1 MFVPFAAVDVESDP
15 GIRRKL
21 VLAHRK
27 FVTQRK
33 CRVKIASMDPRNFV
47 RRVLL
52 AAKDR
57 EFANP
62 MTIPLLPM
70 AKRIPLLGL
79 LGESRG
85 GRIRPRGI
93 PRASDVILARE
104 IKHRPSKKIQ

>member
-62 MTIPLLPM
+62 MTIPLLPS
-70 AKRIPLLGL
+70 AKADPLLWPFG
-79 LGESRG
+79 GSRRA
-85 GRIRPRGI
+85 RIRTSGI
-93 PRASDVILARE
+93 PKGIRRYS
-104 IKHRPSKKIQ
+104 SQGN